1 MTVLMTI
8 LGIIVVSIPLAISV
22 WALLDAAHRPEWA
35 FVLAGRSRLV
45 WVAACGIGILFNVVG
60 LAVSI
65 WYLARVRP
73 SVAAAESGQITLGDL
88 GDPPRSGQE

>member
-8 LGIIVVSIPLAISV
+8 LGIIIVSIPLAISV

-35 FVLAGRSRLV
+35 FVLAGRNRLV
-45 WVAACGIGILFNVVG
+45 WVAACGIGIMFNVVG

-88 GDPPRSGQE
+88 GDPPPSGQE

>member
-1 MTVLMTI
+1 M
-8 LGIIVVSIPLAISV
+8 SIPLAISV

-65 WYLARVRP
+65 WYSGEGPAQRRRGRI
-73 SVAAAESGQITLGDL
+73 GQISAGRLG
-88 GDPPRSGQE
+88 